1 MKKNEKKPKIW
12 KIEKITQL
20 KKVGKEISA
29 LLSTNTLLFL
39 SGELGSGK
47 TTLTKLISQQLGIK
61 ENVQSPTFNLLK
73 QYPIN
78 FNNKKIFLNHYDLF
92 RLKKEKELNAL
103 LKELKELTI
112 GNINIIEWGEND
124 PYFSQWLKNPDYK
137 VIHLEI
143 KVEGGKRVIYAKQ
156 RF

>member
-1 MKKNEKKPKIW
+1 M
-12 KIEKITQL
+12 
-20 KKVGKEISA
+20 GKEISA

-112 GNINIIEWGEND
+112 GNINIIE
-124 PYFSQWLKNPDYK
+124 
-137 VIHLEI
+137 
-143 KVEGGKRVIYAKQ
+143 
-156 RF
+156 